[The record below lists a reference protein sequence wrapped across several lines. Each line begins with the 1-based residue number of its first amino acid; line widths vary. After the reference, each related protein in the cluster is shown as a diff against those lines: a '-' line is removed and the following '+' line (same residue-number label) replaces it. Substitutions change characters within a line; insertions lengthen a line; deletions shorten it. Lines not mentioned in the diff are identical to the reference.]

1 MDSGGPAV
9 VKGLVIHGGAGRIA
23 PAYASGVEDG
33 LRDALDAGWSN
44 IDNAVDAVEAA
55 INAMED
61 AGTFDAGLGSVLNLQ
76 GRVEMDAA
84 IMTHDRRAG
93 AVANLTSVA
102 HPISVARRIMEETD
116 HVMLSGAGANAF
128 AKALKF
134 PQVRILPKRRLATY
148 RALRAE
154 LEGSP
159 PPRGSTAPPLRPPY
173 WERIRQLS
181 ERYPELLHGTV
192 GAVALDSRGRLAAGT
207 STGGIFLKLQG
218 RVSDSCL
225 IGCGTFA
232 DRDLGISCT
241 GIGEVII
248 RSTLARS
255 AVERYRLRRESPQAC
270 LQGIL
275 SKLPRDTAGA
285 IALDRKGRVGVA
297 RNTANIA
304 HGIRTDRSRIPRI
317 AMT

>member
-1 MDSGGPAV
+1 MRS
-9 VKGLVIHGGAGRIA
+9 LLIHGGAGRIA
-23 PAYASGVEDG
+23 PAYVAGVESG
-33 LRDALDAGWSN
+33 LREALEAGWSRL
-44 IDNAVDAVEAA
+44 DNSVDAVEAA

-61 AGTFDAGLGSVLNLQ
+61 AGTFDAGVGSVLNLQ

-93 AVANLTSVA
+93 AVANLTSTA
-102 HPISVARRIMEETD
+102 HPISVARRVMEETE

-128 AKALKF
+128 ARALKF
-134 PQVRILPKRRLATY
+134 PQVRIRPKRRLATY

-159 PPRGSTAPPLRPPY
+159 PLRGGTSPPVRPPY
-173 WERIRQLS
+173 WERIRELS
-181 ERYPELLHGTV
+181 ERYPEFLHGTV
-192 GAVALDSRGRLAAGT
+192 GAVALDSKGRLAAGT

-225 IGCGTFA
+225 IGCGTYA
-232 DRDLGISCT
+232 DKDLAISCT

-248 RSTLARS
+248 RATLARS
-255 AVERYRLRRESPQAC
+255 VVERFRTRKETPQAS
-270 LQGIL
+270 LEAL
-275 SKLPRDTAGA
+275 LATLPRDTAGA
-285 IALDRKGRVGVA
+285 IALDRKGRFGIA

-304 HGIRTDRSRIPRI
+304 HAYRNDRSRAP
-317 AMT
+317 TVGLT